1 MGRSLTYPHGKSTT
15 VNRYDTRG
23 IYRIHRPNE
32 RAKLMREATYDVG
45 AIHSIIN
52 TTSVLHVSFSPDPAD
67 PFPAILPMIGVMGS
81 YDYPSAGIDE
91 PMDCYLHGYVSSR
104 IMRLAKASPEGLPVC
119 VAATKV
125 DGLVLALTPNSH
137 SYNYRSAILH
147 GYAKVVESVEEK
159 VWAME
164 LVTNS
169 VVPDRWSNSRI
180 PPDGAEMQSTNIL
193 RVRVVSA
200 SGKVRDGGPHDEA
213 KDTKREEVTSKT
225 WVGVVP
231 VMETF
236 GQPVPSVDNKVE
248 KVPAYI
254 TSYVT
259 ETNTQNDKYANSA
272 ARLP

>member
-1 MGRSLTYPHGKSTT
+1 MGRSLVYPHDKSTT
-15 VNRYDTRG
+15 VNRYDSR
-23 IYRIHRPNE
+23 
-32 RAKLMREATYDVG
+32 ATYDVG

-52 TTSVLHVSFSPDPAD
+52 TTSVLHVSFTPDPAD

-81 YDYPSAGIDE
+81 YDYPSASIDE

-104 IMRLAKASPEGLPVC
+104 IMRLAKASEQGLPVC

-147 GYAKVVESVEEK
+147 GYATLVESVEEK

-169 VVPDRWSNSRI
+169 VVPNRWSNSRI

-193 RVRVVSA
+193 KVRVVSA

-213 KDTKREEVTSKT
+213 KDTKREDVTNST
-225 WVGVVP
+225 WTGVVP

-236 GQPVPSVDNKVE
+236 GEPVASPTNKVAQ
-248 KVPAYI
+248 VPVYI

-259 ETNTQNDKYANSA
+259 ETNAQNDAYAARA